1 MLKHIIYNLYLMIYG
16 DVSFLSVD
24 PGESVIEFV
33 SIAPVFQNAVGME
46 NAFAVETGL

>member
-1 MLKHIIYNLYLMIYG
+1 MG

-33 SIAPVFQNAVGME
+33 SIASVFHNAVGME

>member
-1 MLKHIIYNLYLMIYG
+1 MIYG
-16 DVSFLSVD
+16 DASFLSVD
-24 PGESVIEFV
+24 PGESVIELV